1 MAKKKSWLKRTW
13 DKLVNAYKSAPRA
26 YNSKVS
32 NKANKTKQAERKAEV
47 KKKQEKRK
55 REEEAKPASSQ
66 PKHNRL
72 TLNNWNQRDR
82 GGQAGKPETD
92 RKEAGKKQEKNA
104 FQKMIEDSKNG
115 ARGTTPAAAYQR
127 RLAKQR
133 EELKKLREDQARK
146 KAGSSFDDKPKMTAP
161 YSNEQLKK
169 MEEEKKRAE
178 EEKKDRP
185 RNSHSLTGMKRL
197 TEKEGI
203 SAKKAVEEAKKE
215 RKKKKESAPKQMTTD
230 EALRM
235 QWASSNPTYKTKK
248 GGDKLIDKDLQE
260 KIRHNIQAD
269 YDRGSVGTGFMSG
282 SMPVADLKKSVE
294 KKYGIKLD
302 DSKAKEHLG
311 YNIAEMAGYL
321 AKSTAFGGAAEES
334 ISKALTKVVLKKTGK
349 KALGKAGKFAV
360 NRSAEALAAAPV
372 NLEDAAK
379 NSENAKEFAQNVA
392 ANMALDAGLGSAVD
406 GAKIANRFRKTAKA
420 KTIRSAIH
428 KTAKGQKL
436 TDEEAKAFE
445 GVKKRILKKEKGGK
459 ALNVQ
464 ERLVN
469 KAVAKS
475 QAPAPA
481 KRAVDATV
489 QKAAKVNSKPR
500 AIPSDFSD
508 AQRQMATKA
517 YVKYADKGDVGKYN
531 DIVNRM
537 EARNTKVKFEKYKDK
552 SVIKV
557 EPHHTK
563 EDVERINGYLGG
575 VNEKTLAF
583 VEKIRSLEDKNVA
596 SKFRHEISNVKERE
610 INDIKNE
617 LGIDVS
623 GYKHN
628 LKGECVNHIESGHGE
643 QGSHNSTMKVMEDIA
658 RIDYVLDNYDQVKA
672 IPLEEKRSVSKA
684 YRNYDDTP
692 SRKVKYEKRV
702 DGMYYVVEAVPD
714 SSKKKLQVVSAYIKK
729 GKKKRSATSALMSD
743 DPQLTSKTLN
753 ASASD
758 TSISN
763 PVKESN
769 IQKGSTSDSA
779 TDVGPVPT
787 ATEKEAGLNKDSV
800 SDQAAKSNPESPKI
814 GDTVDDAAVKE
825 AERSETMVDLDNDP
839 AVRDIVA
846 NPRNKEKKPTGG
858 LKRRLTK
865 VKDDVMQGLVDNLHG
880 VEVAAKRIGGD
891 VGERLMHQANALRQ
905 AGERANYSLMGKQTD
920 FNMKAIGKGGMEI
933 LKPIMKQGKETY
945 ADFNAYLFHRLN
957 IDRFKNGKSLWGE
970 DAVSPEK
977 SKQIIAQMDDKHG
990 DFSEAAE
997 EVYQYFR
1004 NLNTVREQSGMI
1016 SSKMKDA
1023 LEEMYEN
1030 YVPAYRN
1037 MNKDAL
1043 EKSLD
1048 GSVRVNTGIRRA
1060 KGGDQAIL
1068 PIEQQMAYATQQ
1080 VWKSAELNQTIK
1092 NIAEAQG
1099 YEIKEVSRKILR
1111 DGDVTDGSLED
1122 LLNRSVFFKDE
1133 KTGRHKAT
1141 YFVNGVPHETELD
1154 EVVYKGLSNWKPSDT
1169 LTMFDNDVF
1178 KAIDKGLTKWNNL
1191 HKALITT
1198 YNAFFAL
1205 RNGMKD
1211 MGDALWYAESGTNF
1225 IWHMPGAI
1233 KSMKEKDAY
1242 WQLWK
1247 ASGGKYSGLLD
1258 ITQQLNPSKLQKVKK
1273 FSPIGWIEAVNEA
1286 IEQYPRFVEFK
1297 SVLDKQ
1303 LNGADVS
1310 KATKEMIDKASHAG
1324 ADITC
1329 NFGRVGSLTKPLN
1342 RTAVP
1347 FLNASIQ
1354 GADKML
1360 RVIAGQKGV
1369 RGYVGLFTKL
1379 TAIGVAPGVAM
1390 EIMYA
1395 NDESFQDF
1403 NARDKDNYFLLK
1415 DDSGAFWA
1423 IPRARGASTI
1433 TLPAQMFTRK
1443 MLGNGELSA
1452 DEFVQKWMNDVAPV
1466 SPFDASIFMPFL
1478 NAFRGGD
1485 KFLSFDSPGKTW
1497 YGGDIESRGDA
1508 ELSKIERYSARTS
1521 KLGKAMSESMYKL
1534 IKKYSNEELA
1544 EQYTLSPKKIDHII
1558 DSYSGIIGDVTLAAT
1573 QLGGTQAWYHQILNK
1588 NLMKD
1593 PVYSNHL
1600 PDDYYDLS
1608 DELNKHVTENGKP
1621 KKGATVEEFARGSML
1636 KSNNIALSSLRD
1648 LQNEVRMDKNLSLSE
1663 KEKRDRIIQKQIN
1676 SVYRKGVDEKAVKAF
1691 DDFIK
1696 KHKDEYMTNKRLIEA
1711 ARREYEKTTHATV
1724 KTMDVLYE
1732 VGGMEA
1738 VLKGSSSYTD
1748 DTGDKHKL
1756 KFSNDK
1762 TIRKIY
1768 KSYKKKG
1775 GSDDDFYKVYRGM
1788 KKANSERGIGTN
1800 SDFGNLAEFTIRTG
1814 GFDKKTRG
1822 KLREAF
1828 GVSKESKRLVDEY
1841 YKLGGSK
1848 KEYMKAAEAGE
1859 AVCYSVRQKDETDY
1873 NFFAPFKARGLA
1885 AHKLPD
1891 RAYMVVDAAGS
1902 KRKAIYYVNNSR
1914 GLEHY
1919 KISGKTLQKIDNK
1932 CEKNKKGYTTS
1943 EGLQKVLDKTDY
1955 GREEKALIWEALYG
1969 YSYSETNPYGS
1980 IRDFSL
1986 KSDVGIDTSGGW
1998 KDYGKGG
2005 YRRYGRRGYGRR
2017 RYGGYGGS
2025 GDGSAATEKSAFEK
2039 YVDSLRNRQG
2049 GIDFEEAK
2057 TNGKT
2062 LAKSPHTKFKSKKLD
2077 ISDFQSDAYRK
2088 AVIKLLAKRRLKG
2101 G

>member
-13 DKLVNAYKSAPRA
+13 DKLVSAYKSAPRA
-26 YNSKVS
+26 YDSRVS
-32 NKANKTKQAERKAEV
+32 NKANKAKQAEHKAEV
-47 KKKQEKRK
+47 KKKQEKKK
-55 REEEAKPASSQ
+55 REKEAKPASSQ
-66 PKHNRL
+66 PPKYNRL
-72 TLNNWNQRDR
+72 TLNNWNQRDDR
-82 GGQAGKPETD
+82 SGQADKPETD
-92 RKEAGKKQEKNA
+92 RKESGKKQEKNA

-115 ARGTTPAAAYQR
+115 AKGTTPAAAYQQ

-146 KAGSSFDDKPKMTAP
+146 KAGSSSDDKPKMTAP

-169 MEEEKKRAE
+169 MENKKKRAE
-178 EEKKDRP
+178 DEKKDRIQ
-185 RNSHSLTGMKRL
+185 NSHSLTGMKRM

-248 GGDKLIDKDLQE
+248 GGDKLIDEDLQK
-260 KIRHNIQAD
+260 KIKHNAQSAL
-269 YDRGSVGTGFMSG
+269 DRGDVGVGFMSG
-282 SMPVADLKKSVE
+282 SMPVADLKKSME

-302 DSKAKEHLG
+302 DSKAKEHVG

-334 ISKALTKVVLKKTGK
+334 ISKALTNVILKKTGK

-360 NRSAEALAAAPV
+360 NRGAEALAAAPV

-445 GVKKRILKKEKGGK
+445 GVKKRVLKKEKGGK

-475 QAPAPA
+475 QAPEMEKQPVKQTVGGTPKTGIRVGRVTTIKEPYEGKLPEQKKTSMKHVEVKNTSVA
-481 KRAVDATV
+481 KAQTHIKEAGENKGALKKAYEKVFADEGGSRTKRIKDMSYDGKPYDVFLGKKAVG
-489 QKAAKVNSKPR
+489 KVV
-500 AIPSDFSD
+500 SD
-508 AQRQMATKA
+508 AKMSPEKLAIFDNIDEIIEEAEFVGSGKYVQHGKKQKLTERFDYFETQAKIGDADYIVSFDVEVFPNANNYRTHKITKIDLTPA
-517 YVKYADKGDVGKYN
+517 ADADVGPVPTAKGA
-531 DIVNRM
+531 
-537 EARNTKVKFEKYKDK
+537 E
-552 SVIKV
+552 S
-557 EPHHTK
+557 
-563 EDVERINGYLGG
+563 
-575 VNEKTLAF
+575 
-583 VEKIRSLEDKNVA
+583 SL
-596 SKFRHEISNVKERE
+596 
-610 INDIKNE
+610 
-617 LGIDVS
+617 ID
-623 GYKHN
+623 
-628 LKGECVNHIESGHGE
+628 
-643 QGSHNSTMKVMEDIA
+643 NSIA
-658 RIDYVLDNYDQVKA
+658 
-672 IPLEEKRSVSKA
+672 
-684 YRNYDDTP
+684 
-692 SRKVKYEKRV
+692 
-702 DGMYYVVEAVPD
+702 D
-714 SSKKKLQVVSAYIKK
+714 SSQKINKKEAPQLLNMPK
-729 GKKKRSATSALMSD
+729 
-743 DPQLTSKTLN
+743 DPQHTSQTPD

-758 TSISN
+758 TSIPN
-763 PVKESN
+763 PVEESN
-769 IQKGSTSDSA
+769 VQKGSTSSSA

-787 ATEKEAGLNKDSV
+787 ATEKEASLANDSV
-800 SDQAAKSNPESPKI
+800 SDPAAKSNPESPKI

-846 NPRNKEKKPTGG
+846 NSRNKEKKSSGN
-858 LKRRLTK
+858 LKQKLTRA
-865 VKDDVMQGLVDNLHG
+865 KDEVMQGLVDSLHG

-891 VGERLMHQANALRQ
+891 VGDRLMHQANSLRY

-933 LKPIMKQGKETY
+933 LKPIMKQGKKTY
-945 ADFNAYLFHRLN
+945 EDFNAYLFHRLN

-970 DAVSPEK
+970 DVVSPEK
-977 SKQIIAQMDDKHG
+977 SRQIIARLDDEHG

-1037 MNKDAL
+1037 MNKEAL
-1043 EKSLD
+1043 EKNID

-1092 NIAEAQG
+1092 TIAEAQG
-1099 YEIKEVSRKILR
+1099 YEIKEISRKILR

-1122 LLNRSVFFKDE
+1122 LLNRSIFFKDE

-1141 YFVNGVPHETELD
+1141 YFINGVPHETELD

-1198 YNAFFAL
+1198 YNVFFAF
-1205 RNGMKD
+1205 RNAIKD
-1211 MGDALWYAESGTNF
+1211 MGDALWYAENGTSF
-1225 IWHMPGAI
+1225 IRHMPGAI

-1242 WQLWK
+1242 WQLWR

-1258 ITQQLNPSKLQKVKK
+1258 ITQQLNPSKLQKIKK

-1297 SVLDKQ
+1297 SVLDKE
-1303 LNGADVS
+1303 LKGEDVS
-1310 KATKEMIDKASHAG
+1310 KATKEMIDKAFHAG

-1521 KLGKAMSESMYKL
+1521 KLGKAMSESMYNL
-1534 IKKYSNEELA
+1534 IKKYGNEELA
-1544 EQYTLSPKKIDHII
+1544 EQYTLSPKKIDHLI

-1593 PVYSNHL
+1593 PVYSNHRAE
-1600 PDDYYDLS
+1600 DYYDLS

-1676 SVYRKGVDEKAVKAF
+1676 SIYRKGVDEKAVKAF

-1711 ARREYEKTTHATV
+1711 AQREYEKTTHATV

-1732 VGGMEA
+1732 VGGMDA

-1768 KSYKKKG
+1768 KSYKKNG

-1800 SDFGNLAEFTIRTG
+1800 SDYGNLAEFIIRTK

-1822 KLREAF
+1822 KLREAY

-1891 RAYMVVDAAGS
+1891 RAYMVVDTADS

-1932 CEKNKKGYTTS
+1932 CEKNEKGYTTS

-2005 YRRYGRRGYGRR
+2005 YRRYRRRGYGRR
-2017 RYGGYGGS
+2017 RYGGRGGS
-2025 GDGSAATEKSAFEK
+2025 GGGSAATEKSAFEK

-2062 LAKSPHTKFKSKKLD
+2062 LAKSPTTKFKSKKLD

-2088 AVIKLLAKRRLKG
+2088 AVIKLLAKRKLKDW
-2101 G
+2101 